1 MPHYRLECV
10 HPLGAADRVCIHG
23 AGPNTL
29 VGLAKPADASAP
41 FDHDAAIKALLP
53 AYTQLLTELKGMG
66 VPEAQLHEPIL
77 ATTDAA
83 KLKAEFTSSYGE
95 LSKVGLPIN
104 LVSFLPSPTK
114 CQCLLFAHRKSW
126 PACSACFVMQKL
138 SMTVAPGLDGLD
150 TMSCISIQH
159 CQAAWHS

>member
-1 MPHYRLECV
+1 MWR
-10 HPLGAADRVCIHG
+10 

-29 VGLAKPADASAP
+29 VGLAKPADGSSP

-53 AYTQLLTELKGMG
+53 AYSQLLQELKALG

-83 KLKAEFTSSYGE
+83 KLKSEFTSSYSE

-104 LVSFLPSPTK
+104 LVSAPATPPTCLPAPHS
-114 CQCLLFAHRKSW
+114 LLLQA
-126 PACSACFVMQKL
+126 L
-138 SMTVAPGLDGLD
+138 
-150 TMSCISIQH
+150 H
-159 CQAAWHS
+159 C

>member
-1 MPHYRLECV
+1 M
-10 HPLGAADRVCIHG
+10 HG

-104 LVSFLPSPTK
+104 LVSLLPSPEDFL
-114 CQCLLFAHRKSW
+114 CPLSAHGFSW
-126 PACSACFVMQKL
+126 PDCRARFLMQNVRSL
-138 SMTVAPGLDGLD
+138 
-150 TMSCISIQH
+150 
-159 CQAAWHS
+159 

>member
-1 MPHYRLECV
+1 MWR
-10 HPLGAADRVCIHG
+10 

-29 VGLAKPADASAP
+29 VGLAKPADASSP

-53 AYTQLLTELKGMG
+53 AYSQLLQELKGLG

-83 KLKAEFTSSYGE
+83 KLKAEFTSSYSK

-104 LVSFLPSPTK
+104 LVRPPTPPHSCPLAPHPLPFRL
-114 CQCLLFAHRKSW
+114 CLLDLCQLTA
-126 PACSACFVMQKL
+126 SASSGVESLCPCLPHTMPHVPSL
-138 SMTVAPGLDGLD
+138 SADL
-150 TMSCISIQH
+150 
-159 CQAAWHS
+159 

>member
-1 MPHYRLECV
+1 MLQVQAKHSTSLSAEV
-10 HPLGAADRVCIHG
+10 LVQKHSISTVLHDQSADCHERMFPS

-29 VGLAKPADASAP
+29 VGLAKPADAASP

-53 AYTQLLTELKGMG
+53 AYTQLLQELKGMG

-104 LVSFLPSPTK
+104 MVSPSLPHPCTT
-114 CQCLLFAHRKSW
+114 L
-126 PACSACFVMQKL
+126 
-138 SMTVAPGLDGLD
+138 
-150 TMSCISIQH
+150 
-159 CQAAWHS
+159 

>member
-1 MPHYRLECV
+1 M
-10 HPLGAADRVCIHG
+10 A

-29 VGLAKPADASAP
+29 VGLAKPADAASP

-53 AYTQLLTELKGMG
+53 AYTQLLQELKGMG

-104 LVSFLPSPTK
+104 LVRAFLTSSPYTT
-114 CQCLLFAHRKSW
+114 LPDH
-126 PACSACFVMQKL
+126 
-138 SMTVAPGLDGLD
+138 
-150 TMSCISIQH
+150 
-159 CQAAWHS
+159 